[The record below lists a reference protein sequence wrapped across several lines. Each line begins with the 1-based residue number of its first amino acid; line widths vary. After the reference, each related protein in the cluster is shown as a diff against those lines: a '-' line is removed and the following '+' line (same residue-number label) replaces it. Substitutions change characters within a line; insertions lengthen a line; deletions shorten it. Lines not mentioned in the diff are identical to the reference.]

1 MTQSSDLQSILNDL
15 KEAKVELRSI
25 PVLRKKLFFKVLI
38 NRKVKWL
45 IYAVMFYWTFF
56 QLIGFEIFTKEV
68 K

>member
-15 KEAKVELRSI
+15 KDAKVELRSI

>member
-45 IYAVMFYWTFF
+45 IYAVLFYWTFF